1 MKITLNRVNDNFHF
15 ELKNERG
22 HLVNVDSRPE
32 YGGNDMGA
40 SPMEL
45 VLMGVAGCSA
55 IDMISILKNNV
66 KKSRLSK
73 LRLRTRTSWRSK
85 TI

>member
-1 MKITLNRVNDNFHF
+1 
-15 ELKNERG
+15 
-22 HLVNVDSRPE
+22 
-32 YGGNDMGA
+32 MGA

-45 VLMGVAGCSA
+45 VLMEVAGCSA

-73 LRLRTRTSWRSK
+73 LRLKENAYKLRSNHLK
-85 TI
+85 ISMWCFI

>member
-73 LRLRTRTSWRSK
+73 LRLRKRTSWRSK